1 LFPGTHKQG
10 VVGML
15 FRKAYFVSHATD
27 PNEICVEAERGD
39 VTIHDGR
46 LWHRVAR
53 ASVTGE
59 ASRRR
64 VAYLP
69 FVEGPYRPKT
79 EDSPTPLYHYLQR
92 ITG

>member
-1 LFPGTHKQG
+1 MNPCTIYCMDLTINIDRFARTPVAGQIAAAIG
-10 VVGML
+10 
-15 FRKAYFVSHATD
+15 AA
-27 PNEICVEAERGD
+27 
-39 VTIHDGR
+39 IHDGR

-53 ASVTGE
+53 AEVTGE

-69 FVEGPYRPKT
+69 FVEGPYKPKT
-79 EDSPTPLYHYLQR
+79 EDSPTPIYHYLQR